1 MRDFVYNF
9 FHRVNGDLQ
18 DYNNFYIEDNTENGW
33 DVFISKY
40 QSLPLMR
47 AFSFTIRRKYSSSD
61 ITHGGFGYKV
71 NNAYGNFILQEA
83 GSPALYKISGGN
95 VTLVGK
101 IVTEPDLINN
111 SKKHLPHIGKFA
123 SISELEAALT
133 SLFNSMEIGDMNI
146 FRFGTSVDF
155 PPINGGSPCG
165 YIYKALGTYGVFQI
179 TKYSSKGVQITTG
192 SFMDGAL
199 KWGEVTVNAINP
211 Q

>member
-1 MRDFVYNF
+1 
-9 FHRVNGDLQ
+9 
-18 DYNNFYIEDNTENGW
+18 
-33 DVFISKY
+33 
-40 QSLPLMR
+40 
-47 AFSFTIRRKYSSSD
+47 
-61 ITHGGFGYKV
+61 
-71 NNAYGNFILQEA
+71 
-83 GSPALYKISGGN
+83 
-95 VTLVGK
+95 
-101 IVTEPDLINN
+101 
-111 SKKHLPHIGKFA
+111 
-123 SISELEAALT
+123 
-133 SLFNSMEIGDMNI
+133 MNI